1 MSRLYLLA
9 LVVQLLALAWSIV
22 LLFRLRDR
30 RLGALAALLA
40 MMLASEGVLALGES
54 GGWLVLAP
62 PRAMDVPVVLA
73 SVVALLVVVV
83 GGSLTAARRRSDRAL
98 ATERAY
104 LDRLFDSAPEAT
116 VLVDNASRILRVNPE
131 FTRLFGYLP
140 DEVVGQLLDDL
151 LAPQELMAEAQRL
164 TGEVASGQSVAF
176 ETVRRRKD
184 GGQVHVLIQG
194 TPVRTEGGQVA
205 VYAMYRDITERTR
218 AEEALRVSED
228 KFSKAFRSSP
238 DLLTL
243 STIEAGELLEVND
256 TFLAATGYAREELIG
271 RQVDELQLWVNPAER
286 RQLVEELK
294 RRGAARNVECAFR
307 TKAGDV
313 RVGLVSAEVLDIGGR
328 ACMLTVSND
337 ITERKAQERALKASE
352 ERYALAARGANDGLW
367 DWDLTTDRIFLSARW
382 KAMVGCEE
390 DEVGTSPDEWFRR
403 IHAMDVQRVRAA
415 ISAHLDGRSAHF
427 ESEHRIQC
435 KDGSYRWVLSRGLA
449 VRDAAGVPQRIA
461 GSMTDISLRK
471 TAEEKLLHEAIH
483 DVLTGLPNRA
493 LFMDLLGRSLARS
506 RRRKG
511 YLFAVLFLDLD
522 RFKVINDGLGHMVG
536 DQLLVGLA
544 RRLEKC
550 LRPED
555 TVARLGG
562 DEFTVL
568 LDDINDTSDATRVA
582 ERIHKELEAPFS
594 IAGHDVYTS
603 VSIGIALSTTDYE
616 IPDHILRDADTAMYR
631 AKALGKA
638 RHEVFDTGMHTR
650 AVALLQLET
659 DLRRAL
665 ERREFRL
672 HYQPIVTLQGAR
684 RVVGFEAL
692 VRWQHPQRG
701 LLAPGEFM
709 AVAEE
714 TGLMPPIGYWVL
726 SEACRQMREW
736 AAHAG
741 RPLLVSVNLSNRQ
754 FALPELPDR
763 IAAILAA
770 TEFPAECLKLEITE
784 SAIMEHGEAVAAVL
798 GRLRAL
804 GVDFFIDDFGT
815 GYSSF
820 SALHRFPVSTLK
832 IDRSFVQ
839 ALDRDGEST
848 EIVRTIMTLA
858 QNLHLNVIA
867 EGVETKTQL
876 ERLRG
881 LKCPQGQ
888 GTLLGKPLPAEAAA
902 AILAKG
908 ARR

>member
-1 MSRLYLLA
+1 
-9 LVVQLLALAWSIV
+9 
-22 LLFRLRDR
+22 
-30 RLGALAALLA
+30 
-40 MMLASEGVLALGES
+40 MLS
-54 GGWLVLAP
+54 
-62 PRAMDVPVVLA
+62 
-73 SVVALLVVVV
+73 
-83 GGSLTAARRRSDRAL
+83 ARRRADRVL
-98 ATERAY
+98 SVQTAY
-104 LDRLFDSAPEAT
+104 LDRLFESAPEAT
-116 VLVDNASRILRVNPE
+116 VLLADASRILRVNPE
-131 FTRLFGYLP
+131 FTKLFGYTP
-140 DEVVGQLLDDL
+140 DEAVGSQLDDL
-151 LAPQELMAEAQRL
+151 LAPPDLLAEARQL
-164 TGEVASGQSVAF
+164 TGEVSAGQSVAL

-184 GGQVHVLIQG
+184 GSLVHVLAQG
-194 TPVRTEGGQVA
+194 TPVLAEDGKVA
-205 VYAMYRDITERTR
+205 VYGMYRDITERKR
-218 AEEALRVSED
+218 AEEALRISEE

-243 STIEAGELLEVND
+243 STIDAGELLDVND
-256 TFLAATGYAREELIG
+256 TFVSVTGYTREDVVG
-271 RQVDELQLWVNPAER
+271 RRVDDLQLWVNPAER
-286 RQLVEELK
+286 RELVEQV
-294 RRGAARNVECAFR
+294 RRHGSARNLECSFR
-307 TKAGDV
+307 IKSGEV
-313 RVGLVSAEVLDIGGR
+313 RVGLISAELLEIGGR

-337 ITERKAQERALKASE
+337 ITERKVQERALKASE

-367 DWDLTTDRIFLSARW
+367 DWDVATDRIYLSPRW

-390 DEVGTSPDEWFRR
+390 NEIGTSPDEWFRR

-415 ISAHLDGRSAHF
+415 ISAHLEGRSAHF

-449 VRDAAGVPQRIA
+449 VRDAAGTPQRIA

-511 YLFAVLFLDLD
+511 YLFSVLFLDLD

-582 ERIHKELEAPFS
+582 DRIHKELEAPFS

-672 HYQPIVTLQGAR
+672 HYQPILTLRRPR
-684 RVVGFEAL
+684 RVIGFEAL

-701 LLAPGEFM
+701 LLLPAEFVG
-709 AVAEE
+709 VAEE

-726 SEACRQMREW
+726 SEACRQMRELG
-736 AAHAG
+736 AQAG

-763 IAAILAA
+763 IAGILAE
-770 TEFPAECLKLEITE
+770 TQLPAECLKLEITE
-784 SAIMEHGEAVAAVL
+784 SAIMEHGDAVAAVL

-804 GVDFFIDDFGT
+804 GVEFFIDDFGT

-839 ALDRDGEST
+839 ALDRDGEGT
-848 EIVRTIMTLA
+848 EIVRTILTLA

-867 EGVETKTQL
+867 EGVETKTQF
-876 ERLRG
+876 ERLRE
-881 LKCPQGQ
+881 LKCPQAQ
-888 GTLLGKPLPAEAAA
+888 GTLLGKPLPADAAA
-902 AILAKG
+902 AVLAKG